1 MSTLLLLR
9 KPAVVLKPECIGSPW
24 RVCSDTDCWAP
35 PPVSNLVGLEGG
47 APICISTSFQV
58 MLRSPQ
64 AQGPHLLKLCPGLPR
79 VCMDQVVPQHQAM
92 APPVRKA
99 EREEHG
105 PPWARRAAEAMS
117 ILRPLARFCH
127 RAMSCCPRGWKM
139 WSPAEAHEPCR
150 DFITERRKR
159 EQAAGQSVVSAERP
173 GGLHASSPS
182 SSAAALQTCPAPRQ
196 HAPVSGHLRLL
207 FPLLWKH
214 LASFLRGGPRPPCP
228 SGTQGRLLPLPPLIT
243 SSPLSCFSVHPTE
256 KWVSFLLY
264 LALSRGLGGQGYLQI
279 DLR

>member
-1 MSTLLLLR
+1 
-9 KPAVVLKPECIGSPW
+9 
-24 RVCSDTDCWAP
+24 
-35 PPVSNLVGLEGG
+35 
-47 APICISTSFQV
+47 

-117 ILRPLARFCH
+117 ILCPLARFCR

-139 WSPAEAHEPCR
+139 WSPAEAHELCR

-214 LASFLRGGPRPPCP
+214 LASFLRGGPDHPAQVVPRAASSHYLLSPILLLCPPYREVGFFP
-228 SGTQGRLLPLPPLIT
+228 SLFGPVTRFRRARL
-243 SSPLSCFSVHPTE
+243 SPNRFT
-256 KWVSFLLY
+256 
-264 LALSRGLGGQGYLQI
+264 
-279 DLR
+279 LRL